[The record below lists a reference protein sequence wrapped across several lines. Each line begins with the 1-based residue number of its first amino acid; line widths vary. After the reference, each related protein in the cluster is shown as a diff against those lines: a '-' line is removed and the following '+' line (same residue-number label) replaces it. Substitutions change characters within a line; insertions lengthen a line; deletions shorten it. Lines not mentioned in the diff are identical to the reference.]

1 MRPLLSSP
9 SPPPLP
15 PPSSSAH
22 PFLLFFLPDRKGGN
36 YEYHQ
41 VREVKGPYGVQA
53 TRETGWALSELNL
66 PKPWIPHL

>member
-22 PFLLFFLPDRKGGN
+22 PFLLFFLPRKGGN